1 MSTNNLKRHI
11 AEIHKNE
18 INYQEPPKIIPETY
32 LYCRHCDKTF
42 ETRKI
47 WVEHK
52 IEDAKI
58 MKPFSPFEW
67 GCDICGKYWSRKE
80 RLVHHMM
87 AHVRD
92 STPTDGDMDGGAN
105 NGFDSQ
111 DSDGQHQEYEEEE
124 AENMAKQEEEQLE
137 MSDDVDMTEANVPDE
152 EDIIE
157 EVDEEEEE
165 EDEEFD
171 ENQPQVVEA
180 EVDLESEESASSS
193 EEEESDDEEQNGHQ
207 DDDESSD
214 STVGKPLSCDL
225 CQLNFNTQQDLQR
238 HVASHFLNGPGAV
251 TLNERQK
258 TTSTSSSSASSGG
271 TSSTSK
277 EDDNV
282 EELIEGDVQDVS
294 PVIEEDYED
303 ESEDAE
309 DDDEEEEDDEIEN
322 A

>member
-18 INYQEPPKIIPETY
+18 INYQEPPKITPETY
-32 LYCRHCDKTF
+32 LYCRHCDKNF
-42 ETRKI
+42 ESRKS

-52 IEDAKI
+52 IEDAKV

-92 STPTDGDMDGGAN
+92 STPTDADMEGGAN

-111 DSDGQHQEYEEEE
+111 DSEGQPQEDDEEE
-124 AENMAKQEEEQLE
+124 AINKDEKLVDGDMDEAHGQ
-137 MSDDVDMTEANVPDE
+137 DD

-157 EVDEEEEE
+157 EIDEEEE
-165 EDEEFD
+165 EDEEED
-171 ENQPQVVEA
+171 EEFEESQQQVVEA
-180 EVDLESEESASSS
+180 EVDLESEESGSSS
-193 EEEESDDEEQNGHQ
+193 DDDSDDEEQNDPQ
-207 DDDESSD
+207 DDDESSG
-214 STVGKPLSCDL
+214 STDGKPLSCDL
-225 CQLNFNTQQDLQR
+225 CRLNFKTPQDLQR
-238 HVASHFLNGPGAV
+238 HVTKHFLDGTSAV

-258 TTSTSSSSASSGG
+258 TTSTSSSSSSSGG
-271 TSSTSK
+271 ESTTSK
-277 EDDNV
+277 DDENV
-282 EELIEGDVQDVS
+282 VEVIESDVQDVV

-303 ESEDAE
+303 E
-309 DDDEEEEDDEIEN
+309 DEEEEDEDEEDEDEEIET